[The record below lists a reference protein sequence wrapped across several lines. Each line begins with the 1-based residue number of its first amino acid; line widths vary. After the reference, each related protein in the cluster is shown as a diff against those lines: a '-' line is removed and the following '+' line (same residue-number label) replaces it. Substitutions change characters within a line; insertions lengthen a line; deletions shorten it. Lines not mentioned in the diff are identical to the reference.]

1 MYINLSN
8 LKVLEGLLYSSTWV
22 IPYLA
27 LFDRCH
33 GGRRRRRPCGRCGR
47 RRRCGWRSRCRYP
60 ELLGWRRHI
69 RRLRCLCTFWCNFH
83 CPNATVMGGV
93 FPVCVVDFGMLY
105 CTVWAGPSDVVAVL
119 FDGRGWSNLL
129 TLSWTVWLEWVHSA
143 A

>member
-1 MYINLSN
+1 MIGATGAVGVVDLVGAVVAVGGVVGAAVVDIPNFLVGVGIFG
-8 LKVLEGLLYSSTWV
+8 VLGVCAPFGATFTALMLLFWV
-22 IPYLA
+22 
-27 LFDRCH
+27 
-33 GGRRRRRPCGRCGR
+33 
-47 RRRCGWRSRCRYP
+47 
-60 ELLGWRRHI
+60 
-69 RRLRCLCTFWCNFH
+69 
-83 CPNATVMGGV
+83 V